1 MGNDKN
7 TLACGKSLYNSI
19 DFSFYKTLFDPV
31 RSDILIYLV
40 SHGKKNIKEISENFP
55 QDRSVI
61 SKHLD
66 LMHRYGIVLKE
77 KRDRRIYYEANSSFV
92 VEQFE
97 KTTVNLKKL
106 LPLSNYREQPD
117 K

>member
-1 MGNDKN
+1 MIGNDKKA
-7 TLACGKSLYNSI
+7 LACGKSLYDSI

-31 RSDILIYLV
+31 RSDILVYLV
-40 SHGKKNIKEISENFP
+40 SHGKKNIKEISENFS

-66 LMHRYGIVLKE
+66 LMHRYSIVLKE

-97 KTTVNLKKL
+97 KTTANLKKML
-106 LPLSNYREQPD
+106 QMSDVRPLR
-117 K
+117 